1 MTPPKAGFR
10 ATEAARQ
17 AEGMSW
23 GRTITLSVVAIA
35 LTSTLVSCSAAANTL
50 SELAAATPTATAT
63 PDALEGDLNGDGKL
77 TTFETDWLAKTKAD
91 AAVRDYTLTDG
102 TVIQVDP
109 SQTLPEQ
116 VRNDIVA
123 QFAEDIAVT
132 TSTVEGGV
140 RDARRQVMI
149 DRVNQVKAATGRDV
163 MVVYPSLSLSSSDAR
178 KTDTQMVWSSMNSAP
193 EDGNPFAGPDYDV
206 DRDAYI
212 AKATE
217 IAGDQYDVIVLG

>member
-1 MTPPKAGFR
+1 VTPPKAGFR
-10 ATEAARQ
+10 AAGADHQ

-23 GRTITLSVVAIA
+23 GRNITLSVVAIA
-35 LTSTLVSCSAAANTL
+35 LTTTLVSCSVDADTL
-50 SELAAATPTATAT
+50 SELAAPTPTATAT
-63 PDALEGDLNGDGKL
+63 PEALEGDLNGDGKL
-77 TTFETDWLAKTKAD
+77 TTFETEWLVKTRAD
-91 AAVRDYTLTDG
+91 AAVRDYALADG
-102 TVIQVDP
+102 AVIQVDP

-132 TSTVEGGV
+132 TSTVKGDV

-149 DRVNQVKAATGRDV
+149 DRVNLVKAATGRDV
-163 MVVYPSLSLSSSDAR
+163 MVVYPSLSLSSPDAR

-193 EDGNPFAGPDYDV
+193 EDGNPFTGPDYDI

-217 IAGDQYDVIVLG
+217 VAGDKYDVIVLG